1 MLKVKLQ
8 YIGHLMQR
16 ADSLEKTLMLG
27 KVEGRRRRGR
37 QRMRWL
43 DGITDSMDMS
53 LTKLWELVMDR
64 EAWRAAVHG
73 VAELDK
79 TERLN
84 NNSSK
89 GIPPSVHSP
98 LLHGPYTIYSAMS
111 YWASALSSNITSSKK
126 FSLIFIFLLDHSVF
140 FFLEPCFFPTEV
152 SHSFMWLFC
161 LIHFCD
167 YLLFVYLCHFSEAP
181 LEQGSCLLLQTTVSQ
196 EPDMVLAH
204 QYIYEMFEW
213 MSEYNNEDLE
223 VVWLSTWRALD
234 MGKCIISTF
243 FARPKYF
250 KGFSPL

>member
-1 MLKVKLQ
+1 MRIPWTAKRSNQSILKEINPEYSLEGLMLKVKLQ

-98 LLHGPYTIYSAMS
+98 SLHGPYTIYSAMS
-111 YWASALSSNITSSKK
+111 Y
-126 FSLIFIFLLDHSVF
+126 
-140 FFLEPCFFPTEV
+140 
-152 SHSFMWLFC
+152 
-161 LIHFCD
+161 
-167 YLLFVYLCHFSEAP
+167 
-181 LEQGSCLLLQTTVSQ
+181 
-196 EPDMVLAH
+196 
-204 QYIYEMFEW
+204 
-213 MSEYNNEDLE
+213 
-223 VVWLSTWRALD
+223 
-234 MGKCIISTF
+234 
-243 FARPKYF
+243 
-250 KGFSPL
+250 